1 MTELVW
7 EGKYGAD
14 GKRPEPS
21 RAALPLQTVETI
33 GAERGSRD
41 GRSADGWSNRLMR
54 GDKKDVLP
62 AILPTFAGQVD
73 LIYVDPPFDTGTAFS
88 ASRRVPSVEN
98 APQGEPLVIE
108 QAAYRDTWGR
118 GLDRYLQWFYET
130 VVLLRELLADTGSI
144 YVHLDWRLDGFA
156 RAIMDEVFG
165 PACFRNAIVWKR
177 DVAGKGAKRV
187 SRQWP
192 RNADTI
198 LYYSKSPTTWTF
210 TQPFVELNEAQQKAY
225 RYVDPDG
232 RRYKAVQLGDYSAAS
247 IARFEAQ
254 GLIHTSRSTRTKY
267 KKYYLDEALATVDGI
282 WSDILGFGTRTAAA
296 EQSGYPTQK
305 PEALLER
312 IIKASSRE
320 GDLVLDCFCGS
331 GTTAVVAAKLGR
343 RWIAADLGRLAVQTT
358 RKRLLSIDGVRPF
371 VVQNLGQEE
380 RPVGAAVSL
389 DVSQDGST
397 ITLALRDFVV
407 PRHDVPADVQAAITH
422 WSQWIDEW
430 AVDWDYRGDTFDNRW
445 HSYRTRQNPALQC
458 RASHSYDLPGSY
470 TVAVKAVDILANET
484 TTCVTIDVP

>member
-7 EGKYGAD
+7 EGKYGA
-14 GKRPEPS
+14 GGERTEPS
-21 RAALPLQTVETI
+21 HAALPLQTVERI

-41 GRSADGWSNRLMR
+41 SRGAEAWSNRLIR
-54 GDKKDVLP
+54 GDKTEVLP
-62 AILPTFAGQVD
+62 ALLATFAGQVD
-73 LIYVDPPFDTGTAFS
+73 LIYVDPPFDTGAAFS
-88 ASRRVPSVEN
+88 ASRRVPS
-98 APQGEPLVIE
+98 ADASSQGEPMVIE
-108 QAAYRDTWGR
+108 QAAYRDTWGH
-118 GLDRYLQWFYET
+118 GIDRYLQWFYET
-130 VVLLRELLADTGSI
+130 VALLRELLAATGSI

-198 LYYSKSPTTWTF
+198 LFYSRSPTTWIF
-210 TQPFVELNEAQQKAY
+210 NQPFVALNEAQQKAY
-225 RYVDPDG
+225 RYVDQDG

-254 GLIHTSRSTRTKY
+254 GLIHTSRSTGTKY

-282 WSDILGFGTRTAAA
+282 WSDIPGFGTRTAAA

-312 IIKASSRE
+312 IISASSRE

-331 GTTAVVAAKLGR
+331 GTTAVVAEKLGR
-343 RWIAADLGRLAVQTT
+343 RWIVADLGRLAVQTT

-371 VVQNLGQEE
+371 VVQTLGQEE
-380 RPVGAAVSL
+380 RPVRATLSL
-389 DVSQDGST
+389 EVSQEGSMVA
-397 ITLALRDFVV
+397 LALQDFVV
-407 PRHDVPADVQAAITH
+407 PRDDVQADVQAAITH

-430 AVDWDYRGDTFDNRW
+430 AVDWDHMGDAFDNQW
-445 HSYRTRQNPALQC
+445 HSYRTRKSPALQC
-458 RASHSYDLPGSY
+458 RAVHGYDLPGSY
-470 TVAVKAVDILANET
+470 TVAVKVVDILANET
-484 TTCVTIDVP
+484 TEYTTVEVP